1 MNKSD
6 VVTYFHVLAT
16 LLAIDD
22 EVTDEETRCFQRA
35 MQVVGL
41 SDAQQEAAMELI
53 DDDEMEER
61 VSKLPLEVR
70 SGLLKAL
77 ALGALADG
85 ELHEAEDAFV
95 KRMASAMGLGAE
107 ELEYAWNAARKRS
120 PAFG

>member
-16 LLAIDD
+16 LLVIDD
-22 EVTDEETRCFQRA
+22 KVTDEETRCFQRA

-41 SDAQQEAAMELI
+41 SEAQQQAAMEI
-53 DDDEMEER
+53 VDDEELDAR

-70 SGLLKAL
+70 RGLLKAL

-85 ELHEAEDAFV
+85 ELHEAEQAFV
-95 KRMASAMGLGAE
+95 TRMAGAMQLDSE
-107 ELEYAWNAARKRS
+107 ELDAAWVAAQKRS
-120 PAFG
+120 PAFA